1 MPILKVSIESAATQ
15 NPIDI
20 IYMHVKTKFKEMQ
33 IRIIVNEVLS
43 SYLTYTLFKRSHTVQ
58 DDYLNDCSFKR
69 EMFHPIFND
78 SCLLL
83 SSRDDQILVWLS
95 TYVV

>member
-20 IYMHVKTKFKEMQ
+20 IYMHVETKFKEMQ

-58 DDYLNDCSFKR
+58 DDYLNDYSFKR
-69 EMFHPIFND
+69 EMLHPISND

-83 SSRDDQILVWLS
+83 SSRDHQILMWLS